1 MKKISTLKGSSVL
14 LVLVTVVCGAM
25 YNAIGSYVDAQGFLI
40 EPFYLVGIGSFAF
53 IIAVILLVIS
63 LMMDGVT
70 FLKKK

>member
-1 MKKISTLKGSSVL
+1 
-14 LVLVTVVCGAM
+14 VLVTVVCGAM